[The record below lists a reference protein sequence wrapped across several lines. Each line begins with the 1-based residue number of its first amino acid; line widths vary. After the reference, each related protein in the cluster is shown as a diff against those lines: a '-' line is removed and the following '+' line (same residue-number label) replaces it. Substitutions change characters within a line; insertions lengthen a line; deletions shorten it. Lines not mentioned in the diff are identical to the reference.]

1 MDPLDD
7 QDIIAAVLNGN
18 VNTYRV
24 LVERYQKPIFNL
36 MVRMTGSH
44 SDALDLA
51 QETFV
56 QAYEKLGHFKNGSRF
71 FPWIYTIGINRA
83 RNFLR
88 KRKVE
93 KCSLN
98 ETWEETLPAACSVPS
113 VEKADPLDVHYLQ
126 QALVQ
131 LPYDYREAV
140 MLHYREGF
148 SMEEIAQ
155 SLQLSVSGAKMR
167 VHRGLEKLRHI
178 LHGEDEGA
186 EKGGTDVG

>member
-1 MDPLDD
+1 M
-7 QDIIAAVLNGN
+7 
-18 VNTYRV
+18 
-24 LVERYQKPIFNL
+24 
-36 MVRMTGSH
+36 
-44 SDALDLA
+44 
-51 QETFV
+51 
-56 QAYEKLGHFKNGSRF
+56 
-71 FPWIYTIGINRA
+71 
-83 RNFLR
+83 
-88 KRKVE
+88 
-93 KCSLN
+93 N